1 MWGLRSRAAVRRGT
15 AWAQIQDTRSGTENQ
30 HTLLVKIMAR
40 DIIPSVG
47 FLLAFSL
54 ERQMA
59 NSFCK

>member
-1 MWGLRSRAAVRRGT
+1 MAAVRRGT